1 MSAMKRSRRG
11 LDTES
16 WAFALEV
23 YKQPRV
29 AESCLA
35 LQAEA
40 GVDIIILL
48 FAAFSA
54 VRHHVLFE
62 PSDLAEI
69 DSICSAL
76 RGQNFPPLPAFCGAL
91 KVGAFPPPH
100 RAAQGPRS
108 KNKARQTSPAR

>member
-1 MSAMKRSRRG
+1 MSAMKRSHRG
-11 LDTES
+11 LDAVS
-16 WAFALEV
+16 WAFALEI
-23 YKQPRV
+23 YEQPRV

-48 FAAFSA
+48 FAAFAA

-69 DSICSAL
+69 DSICSAW
-76 RGQNFPPLPAFCGAL
+76 RGQIRPPVPGVS
-91 KVGAFPPPH
+91 VGLEVGPSPRPQ
-100 RAAQGPRS
+100 RANERPR
-108 KNKARQTSPAR
+108 

>member
-35 LQAEA
+35 LQAGA
-40 GVDIIILL
+40 GVDVIILL
-48 FAAFSA
+48 FAAFA
-54 VRHHVLFE
+54 AGRHHVLLE

-69 DSICSAL
+69 DSICSAW
-76 RGQNFPPLPAFCGAL
+76 RGQIVRPPRAVPRGL
-91 KVGAFPPPH
+91 KAGPSPPPH
-100 RAAQGPRS
+100 PATQGLES
-108 KNKARQTSPAR
+108 KSQAK

>member
-35 LQAEA
+35 LQAGA
-40 GVDIIILL
+40 GVDVIILL
-48 FAAFSA
+48 FAAFAA
-54 VRHHVLFE
+54 VSHHVLLD

-69 DSICSAL
+69 DSICSAWREPIL
-76 RGQNFPPLPAFCGAL
+76 PPPPAFPVAL
-91 KVGAFPPPH
+91 KS
-100 RAAQGPRS
+100 GP
-108 KNKARQTSPAR
+108 SPAPHPATQPLRP